1 MRLTTVEICK
11 RKAQWLLDFAFLM
24 VLTLIQIQ
32 RGLGQEAVRE
42 QRTRNVIVVMLDGM
56 RWEEVFRGADPKL
69 INKRSPKLLGH
80 SAERTSLA
88 KELYWRDTAAERR
101 QALMPFMWS
110 VVATQGQIFGNRDL
124 GSDSHVTNR
133 QKFSY
138 PGYNETLTGSP
149 DNRRITSNHNIPNP
163 NVTVME
169 WLDKRPAFKGRV
181 AAFGAW
187 QVFKGIFN
195 SERCGFVVN
204 TAYEPL
210 VDVPPTPELALLNTL
225 KDKTPRVWR
234 DESFDLLPFY
244 TAVEYLKVKKPRVM
258 FIGLGETDDWAH
270 MGAYPEYLNA
280 AHRDDEYLRE
290 LWTLVQSMPE
300 YRDQTTLIVLP
311 DHGRG
316 TGPLWVIH
324 AWPVPGSGQTWMAF
338 LGPDTPA
345 LGERQYAGTV
355 RESQVAATVA
365 ALMGEDYKAAVPE
378 AGIPIMD
385 VLGSQVQTVTN
396 AISSELPQQGSQQA
410 GSVDR
415 W

>member
-1 MRLTTVEICK
+1 MLTKVDNGQSMV
-11 RKAQWLLDFAFLM
+11 AWLAGLT
-24 VLTLIQIQ
+24 VLTALTLTQNQ
-32 RGLGQEAVRE
+32 CCRGQGVPHE
-42 QRTRNVIVVMLDGM
+42 QKTRNVIVVMLDGV
-56 RWEEVFRGADPKL
+56 RWQEVFRGADPKL

-88 KELYWRDTAAERR
+88 KELYWRDTALDRR

-110 VVATQGQIFGNRDL
+110 VIATQGQIFGNRDL

-149 DNRRITSNHNIPNP
+149 DNRRIASNRNIPNP

-169 WLDKRPAFKGRV
+169 WLNNRPAFKGRV

-187 QVFKGIFN
+187 AVFKGIFN
-195 SERCGFVVN
+195 SERCGFTVN

-210 VDVPPTPELALLNTL
+210 VDIQPTPELALLNTL

-234 DESFDLLPFY
+234 DESFDPLPFY

-316 TGPLWVIH
+316 SGPLWVIH

-338 LGPDTPA
+338 IGPDTPA
-345 LGERQYAGTV
+345 LGEREFARTV
-355 RESQVAATVA
+355 TESQVAATVA
-365 ALMGEDYKAAVPE
+365 ALIGEDYKAAVPK

-385 VLGSQVQTVTN
+385 VLGSQTQIAID
-396 AISSELPQQGSQQA
+396 AISPGFRQQGLKPEQL
-410 GSVDR
+410 

>member
-1 MRLTTVEICK
+1 MLTKVEICK
-11 RKAQWLLDFAFLM
+11 SMAARLIGLAFWAA
-24 VLTLIQIQ
+24 LTLTQTQ
-32 RGLGQEAVRE
+32 RGPGQEPAIG
-42 QRTRNVIVVMLDGM
+42 QRTKNVIVVMLDGM

-69 INKRSPKLLGH
+69 INRHSPKLLGH

-88 KELYWRDTAAERR
+88 KELYWRDTAVERR
-101 QALMPFMWS
+101 QALMPFLWS
-110 VVATQGQIFGNRDL
+110 VMATQGQIFGNRDI
-124 GSDSHVTNR
+124 GSDSHVRNR

-163 NVTVME
+163 NMTVME
-169 WLDKRPAFKGRV
+169 WLNNRPNFKGRV

-187 QVFKGIFN
+187 EVFKGIFN
-195 SERCGFVVN
+195 SERCGFIVN

-210 VDVPPTPELALLNTL
+210 IDIPPTPELALLNAL
-225 KDKTPRVWR
+225 KDKTPRVWE
-234 DESFDLLPFY
+234 DESFDPLPFY

-290 LWTLVQSMPE
+290 LWALVQSMPD
-300 YRDQTTLIVLP
+300 YRDQTTLIVLS

-345 LGERQYAGTV
+345 LGEREYAGTV
-355 RESQVAATVA
+355 TESQVAATVA
-365 ALMGEDYKAAVPE
+365 ALLGEDYKAAVPK
-378 AGIPIMD
+378 AGMPITD
-385 VLGSQVQTVTN
+385 VLKSQTQLAKN
-396 AISSELPQQGSQQA
+396 AISPELQEQTVKQNA
-410 GSVDR
+410 SVDR
-415 W
+415 